1 MWRLERIELENF
13 RSYRGR
19 HVVEFGGVNII
30 WGRIGAGKTSLLYA
44 IEFALFGKQLEVKE
58 RVAKLIDLINTES
71 HEMKVVLTLSRNGD
85 VLRVERRLGRRG
97 GEKVVLT
104 INGVELRGRE
114 AEEKL
119 VEVLHVDE
127 DVYERLVY
135 ISHRTLEGF
144 IYGTTQKRAVSVDR
158 LFGIDVI
165 DGVVKTSTSLE
176 KFLLS
181 QAEELRR
188 RLSAYEKYKDVI
200 RRYSG
205 YNGVI
210 SRLEKINNEI
220 STLKERE
227 ESLAKRAEELA
238 KKRAEYL
245 TRLKE
250 GEERLLEYYKTKSEL
265 EVLESATSGEEV
277 EISTLE
283 KMRDAL
289 REALEEYE
297 HMVDPRLLEKLES
310 ASDLES
316 LSAAMAEAY
325 DALLKLSKEVELQ
338 ISDTKKLYDSY
349 TARVK
354 KIEEEMANV
363 EARLRTLEKQYS
375 RFKELQKTFNSLE
388 AAKARLAEHKKRLAE
403 VEKSV
408 SFSSALRTVALYVAE
423 MGMERCPICASPIN
437 REVAVNV
444 AKEIEAKF
452 GELIQE
458 AEKLRE
464 RVKELERAVEEMETL
479 SSDVAEY
486 LSAKTR
492 LEELRLEREEV
503 VKKALQ
509 TEKALKQLEKKAERL
524 RLLLAKIDKRAI
536 SDAVAKYARGL
547 KLRELRRRLK
557 ELEEQLKGMGISD
570 EALMVEIHW
579 REVAEEL
586 EKISS
591 RLAELYRE
599 KTILEEVAR
608 EVGGDADVLKK
619 RLDNMLYAYG
629 KLQELKAK
637 LELVKINARARLL
650 ETAKNKFNELFLSL
664 YKYGDIVRVD
674 ADLEQ
679 RKGYYNFYA
688 ITPAGDKYGISKLSD
703 GQRLSIA
710 LALALALREIANI
723 DIGFIIF
730 DEPIPYVDINIR
742 KAFVELV
749 SVLSK
754 QYQIVVA
761 TQSKDFADML
771 KEAIPGVK
779 YFTVTK
785 KESSEVS

>member
-119 VEVLHVDE
+119 VEILHVDE

-176 KFLLS
+176 KSLLN

-310 ASDLES
+310 ARDLES

-349 TARVK
+349 AARVK

-423 MGMERCPICASPIN
+423 MGMERCPICASPIS

-464 RVKELERAVEEMETL
+464 RAKELERAVEEMETL

-771 KEAIPGVK
+771 KEAIPRVK